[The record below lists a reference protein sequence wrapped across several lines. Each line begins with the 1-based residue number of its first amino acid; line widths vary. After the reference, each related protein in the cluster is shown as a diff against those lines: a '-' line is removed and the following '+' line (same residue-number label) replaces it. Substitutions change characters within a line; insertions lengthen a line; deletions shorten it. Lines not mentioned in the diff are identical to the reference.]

1 MVEFGFKNR
10 YQNGKRL
17 VSQPGDSLNRWYPA
31 TSRHAFG
38 SWSFYLNKGYHP
50 IRVYYA
56 DIRPGGYL
64 EYMQFSYDGVNVPG
78 LIKRYFDGEAPV
90 LEMSGPGM
98 KRRPI
103 PADILYHL

>member
-1 MVEFGFKNR
+1 MSV
-10 YQNGKRL
+10 
-17 VSQPGDSLNRWYPA
+17 VPA

-38 SWSFYLNKGYHP
+38 RWSVHLKKGYHP

-56 DIRPGGYL
+56 AMRPGGWHGG

-78 LIKRYFDGEAPV
+78 LIKRYFDGEGRV

-103 PADILYHL
+103 PAGILYHL